1 MERLSAPRDALVSA
15 PLTAQRPRP
24 TADRRDGVQTYT
36 AAQAPGISSGMD
48 HGALPCRDAGTTNE
62 SEEAMTR
69 IPRDGSAASRRR
81 SASWNDI
88 SPDTR

>member
-24 TADRRDGVQTYT
+24 TADRREGVQTYT

-48 HGALPCRDAGTTNE
+48 HGAPPCRDNGTTSE
-62 SEEAMTR
+62 SADR
-69 IPRDGSAASRRR
+69 KSVV
-81 SASWNDI
+81 
-88 SPDTR
+88 